1 MILYLFNQ
9 SSLPPEKKETLAEW
23 SPKSNPNADT
33 APFPLTRARSA
44 RVAGA
49 ASLVDECAPM
59 AALRGVV
66 TRSGP
71 PPANHGAP

>member
-1 MILYLFNQ
+1 MLLIQNFHFPIFKLVVKGISLILM
-9 SSLPPEKKETLAEW
+9 
-23 SPKSNPNADT
+23 
-33 APFPLTRARSA
+33 LTRARSA